1 MVDTDADGTVSF
13 AEFEAAAPTLTIW
26 GVDMTD
32 PLKSF
37 AEAESSTGAK
47 G

>member
-13 AEFEAAAPTLTIW
+13 AEFEAAGPTLTIW
-26 GVDMTD
+26 GIDMTD